1 MRKNLI
7 KVLKHILVFIIFSF
21 IGWFWET
28 LLVLFL
34 YNSISN
40 IGFLHLPIC
49 PIYGITIL
57 LCYLLLGTP
66 KNYKFPLN
74 LLSNEKL
81 KTILYFLI
89 LFIVPT
95 IIEVIVGNYF
105 YNKYGII
112 LWSYEGLPLTIGKYI
127 NVFVSLFW
135 AICIFL
141 IMRYLIK
148 PIYNFLDNVNTFN
161 IVGLSLIF
169 FLLTTIDFIISITNK
184 Y

>member
-1 MRKNLI
+1 ML
-7 KVLKHILVFIIFSF
+7 
-21 IGWFWET
+21 
-28 LLVLFL
+28 
-34 YNSISN
+34 
-40 IGFLHLPIC
+40 
-49 PIYGITIL
+49 
-57 LCYLLLGTP
+57 
-66 KNYKFPLN
+66 
-74 LLSNEKL
+74 L

-105 YNKYGII
+105 YNKYCII

-161 IVGLSLIF
+161 IIGLSLIF

>member
-1 MRKNLI
+1 MINNLI
-7 KVLKHILVFIIFSF
+7 KASKHILVFILFSF

-28 LLVLFL
+28 ILVLIL

-49 PIYGITIL
+49 PIYGTTIL

-66 KNYKFPLN
+66 NNFKLPLKR
-74 LLSNEKL
+74 LSNKKL
-81 KTILYFLI
+81 KTILYLLI

-105 YNKYGII
+105 YNKYGIV

-127 NVFVSLFW
+127 NLFVSLFW
-135 AICIFL
+135 AVCIFL
-141 IMRYLIK
+141 IMRYLIE
-148 PIYNFLDNVNTFN
+148 PIYRFLNNVSTFN
-161 IVGLSLIF
+161 ILGLSLTFI
-169 FLLTTIDFIISITNK
+169 LLTAIDFIICIK
-184 Y
+184 K